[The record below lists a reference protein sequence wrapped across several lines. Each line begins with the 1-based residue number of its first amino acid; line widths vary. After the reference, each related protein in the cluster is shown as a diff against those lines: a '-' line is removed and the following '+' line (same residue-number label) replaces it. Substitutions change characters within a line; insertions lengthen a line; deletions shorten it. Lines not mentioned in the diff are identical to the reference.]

1 MEITELL
8 KTLRVKRGY
17 TMKQVAEL
25 CGMHEQVYRNYENG
39 ARNPGVPALCK
50 FADLYGVTVDFLLGR
65 ENKDA
70 DVSNDKY
77 ANLPDEV
84 KCIIDAIVDYANNK
98 S

>member
-8 KTLRVKRGY
+8 KTLRAKKGY

-25 CGMHEQVYRNYENG
+25 CGMNEQVYRNYENG
-39 ARNPGVPALCK
+39 SRNPGVPALCK

-77 ANLPDEV
+77 ADLPDDV
-84 KCIIDAIVDYANNK
+84 KNIIDAIADYAK
-98 S
+98 SR

>member
-8 KTLRVKRGY
+8 KELRAKKGY

-25 CGMHEQVYRNYENG
+25 CGMNEQVYRNYENG
-39 ARNPGVPALCK
+39 SRNPGVPALCK

-77 ANLPDEV
+77 ADLPDEV
-84 KCIIDAIVDYANNK
+84 KSIIDAIADYAKNR
-98 S
+98 

>member
-8 KTLRVKRGY
+8 KTLRSKKGY

-65 ENKDA
+65 ENKNSDA
-70 DVSNDKY
+70 SNDKY
-77 ANLPDEV
+77 ADLPDEV
-84 KCIIDAIVDYANNK
+84 KSIIDAIADYAK
-98 S
+98 SR

>member
-1 MEITELL
+1 MAITELL
-8 KTLRVKRGY
+8 KTLRVKKGY

-65 ENKDA
+65 ESKDA

-77 ANLPDEV
+77 VNLPDEV